1 MQNIP
6 FDVDAWRDGDILA
19 SKVLEEETTANN
31 EVDQLR
37 TWKSYQSKS
46 NCAIQFLDQHSDD
59 RVEIFEQITGQSLYS
74 FNKSEKTKFSDLHE
88 QMEFH
93 Q

>member
-1 MQNIP
+1 MKHQYHWNYLLQNIP

-37 TWKSYQSKS
+37 T
-46 NCAIQFLDQHSDD
+46 
-59 RVEIFEQITGQSLYS
+59 
-74 FNKSEKTKFSDLHE
+74 
-88 QMEFH
+88 
-93 Q
+93 